1 MAVLAA
7 RFFDLLA
14 SHESKAFLQ
23 TAADA
28 ACRCVELANSPEATI
43 MAAEFTANVVHAL
56 EAEHAQH
63 HHHSCDDMSAAAAAA
78 AASADASAS
87 DGAVSGSRRRASTS
101 SSIASSSSSCISS
114 SAAAAAEPDVTNYES
129 TICEKFTVPSTPVP
143 GARAVDRAVTKAG
156 VSEQEEE
163 VKGISQAELDAES
176 DSLLASSVT
185 ATSTTSTITSTA
197 AGAAGSTATAV
208 TADVKLTAE
217 KLKEQQ
223 QQQQSKQHAAS
234 SKKATSTSTEQQQQ
248 QQQQQQ
254 HQHGDDKEKSTK
266 LPRYTREHFES
277 VLTKR
282 TKTLAEQAPPATAA
296 SIEAA
301 LAAAERRVGRQL
313 TEAAAVNEAHSHDE
327 AASLVQ
333 ALAILAGILLWS
345 LLGLYGLKQ
354 LVTDVKTGV
363 PGRDEL

>member
-63 HHHSCDDMSAAAAAA
+63 HHHSCDDMTAAAAAA

-101 SSIASSSSSCISS
+101 SSVGSSSSSCTST
-114 SAAAAAEPDVTNYES
+114 AAAEPDVTNYES

-176 DSLLASSVT
+176 DSLLESSVT
-185 ATSTTSTITSTA
+185 TTATTSTAATSTTATGAATA
-197 AGAAGSTATAV
+197 A

-223 QQQQSKQHAAS
+223 QQQSKQQAAS
-234 SKKATSTSTEQQQQ
+234 SKKPATTSTEQQQQ
-248 QQQQQQ
+248 QQQQ
-254 HQHGDDKEKSTK
+254 QHGDDKEKSTK

-282 TKTLAEQAPPATAA
+282 TKTLAEQAPSATAA

-313 TEAAAVNEAHSHDE
+313 TAAAAVNEAHSHDE

-354 LVTDVKTGV
+354 LVTGVKAGV